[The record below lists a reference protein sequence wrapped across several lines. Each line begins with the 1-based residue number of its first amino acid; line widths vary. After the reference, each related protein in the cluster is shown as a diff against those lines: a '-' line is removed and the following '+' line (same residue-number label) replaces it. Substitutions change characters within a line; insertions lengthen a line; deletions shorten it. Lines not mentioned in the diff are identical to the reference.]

1 MKTQLIIN
9 IKLLCGYAV
18 FSSHSH
24 ILDLITKVTL
34 ISIFTL
40 FLKNF
45 IISNI
50 ISIYLGSNF
59 VFDLIYLHTA
69 LDILYT
75 SFSSFKYVY
84 FFFNNNNYNIF

>member
-1 MKTQLIIN
+1 MQGFLTQSYTRFNNKCDFDMYL
-9 IKLLCGYAV
+9 YSV
-18 FSSHSH
+18 P
-24 ILDLITKVTL
+24 DRV
-34 ISIFTL
+34 
-40 FLKNF
+40 NF
-45 IISNI
+45 IICNI

-84 FFFNNNNYNIF
+84 FFLIIITTTFSNHTS

>member
-1 MKTQLIIN
+1 MWM
-9 IKLLCGYAV
+9 CRV
-18 FSSHSH
+18 
-24 ILDLITKVTL
+24 
-34 ISIFTL
+34 
-40 FLKNF
+40 FLKQSYARFNNKGDFDLYLYSVPDRVNF

-69 LDILYT
+69 LYILYT

-84 FFFNNNNYNIF
+84 FFFNNNNHNIF

>member
-1 MKTQLIIN
+1 MQGFLTQSYTRFNNKCDFDIYL
-9 IKLLCGYAV
+9 YSV
-18 FSSHSH
+18 P
-24 ILDLITKVTL
+24 DRV
-34 ISIFTL
+34 
-40 FLKNF
+40 NF
-45 IISNI
+45 IICNI

-84 FFFNNNNYNIF
+84 FFLIIITTTFSNHTS